1 MMVPLVM
8 VTRTLIPR
16 PFVRG
21 AAALTASAWLCAAAA
36 VPVSGQHADL
46 STIGPRV
53 GQEVTS
59 FTLADQDGRQRT
71 LESLMGSRGVM
82 LVFFRSADW

>member
-36 VPVSGQHADL
+36 APVSAQHADI

>member
-16 PFVRG
+16 PFVPC
-21 AAALTASAWLCAAAA
+21 AALTASAWLWVAAATPISA
-36 VPVSGQHADL
+36 QNVDVSKV
-46 STIGPRV
+46 GPRA
-53 GQEVTS
+53 GQQVTG
-59 FTLADQDGRQRT
+59 FALADQNGRPRT